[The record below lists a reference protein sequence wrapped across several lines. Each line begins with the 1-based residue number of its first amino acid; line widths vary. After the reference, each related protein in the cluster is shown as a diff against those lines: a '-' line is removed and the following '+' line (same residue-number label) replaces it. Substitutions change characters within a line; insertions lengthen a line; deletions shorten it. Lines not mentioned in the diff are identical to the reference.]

1 MNILIAPD
9 SFKGHLTA
17 MEAAECI
24 QRGMG
29 EVLKQ
34 ACFKKLPMAD
44 GGEGT
49 VQALVEARGGEIIE
63 IEVHGPLGRKVN
75 SYFGLLGDHN
85 TAIIE
90 MAAASGL
97 ALLEKDEQNP
107 LNTTTYG
114 TGELITAALD
124 EKVEEVII
132 GIGGSATVD
141 AGVGMAQALGAK
153 FKDSEGK
160 ELGFGGGELKKLD
173 SIDITGIDSRIN
185 NIRFVVACD
194 VSNTLTGEKGA
205 ARVYGPQKGADSSMV
220 EELEK
225 GLVNFANVVE
235 DEYNVNIANV
245 EGTGAAGGLGAGLVV
260 FCNSSLKPGIDI
272 VTETVHLEEQVEN
285 SDIIITGE
293 GQIDY
298 QTVSGK
304 ALSGIGEIAKKYG
317 KPVVAIN
324 GTIGENAQ
332 LVHEVGIDAYFSTVS
347 SLHCNVEKEASVMLK
362 ECSKQVAK
370 VIEICKDKLIP
381 DSK

>member
-272 VTETVHLEEQVEN
+272 VMETVHLEEQVEN